1 MMTRFAVLLAI
12 ATLWL
17 VGIASSQKKSVEKVP
32 VRHTSAAS
40 GSQMYL
46 AYCASCHGREGK
58 GDGPAA
64 SALKMP
70 PTNLTLLAKHNN
82 GTFPRNQVY
91 EAISG
96 QHNITAHG
104 SKEMPVWGNLFRSFD
119 PHEGMTMLRL
129 NNLTDFVASLQQK

>member
-12 ATLWL
+12 ATLCL
-17 VGIASSQKKSVEKVP
+17 AGIASSQKKSVEKVP
-32 VRHTSAAS
+32 VRHISAAS

-64 SALKMP
+64 PALKMP
-70 PTNLTLLAKHNN
+70 PTNLTLLAKRNN
-82 GTFPRNQVY
+82 GAFPRNQVY

-96 QHNITAHG
+96 QHAITAHG
-104 SKEMPVWGNLFRSFD
+104 SKEMPVWGNLFRSVD
-119 PHEGMTMLRL
+119 PHGGVTMLRL
-129 NNLTDFVASLQQK
+129 NNLTDFIASLQQK